1 VSDSRHAATYPTEEQ
16 YQRWQDRADDLGMS
30 MSEFVECM
38 VEAGMKKFD
47 VDVTPDETNQE
58 LREQRNDLKA
68 ELDRARERIAGLEDQ
83 LHHGERQAIREYVEA
98 NPGATYDDI
107 VQHIINTAADRVTV
121 HIDSLEGD
129 DLRVETDDGGT
140 DLYYPAADGGDS

>member
-1 VSDSRHAATYPTEEQ
+1 
-16 YQRWQDRADDLGMS
+16 
-30 MSEFVECM
+30 M

-47 VDVTPDETNQE
+47 IDVTPDETNQE